1 MIRIKPNRCGY
12 TGYTC
17 TGIDTLKEPFRY
29 GKLVCDTEMNRTSF
43 PGIAWDADTP
53 DSSKYHMIDNYKNL
67 PTQLKGF
74 MMTISQLI
82 DMDVALSYPEKEC
95 RTNVDPFR
103 VIGGV
108 DGFLNLFAKYSDRV
122 TGRTEGSS
130 YVHLDSSL
138 LCFNTDPGTTTEEEA
153 SGEEL
158 TFEPGIIEPMLDT
171 EFSPV
176 GIELST
182 GLDASLDGIMIA
194 IAMLTKWRTVVDGKL
209 NDIYTRLGHI
219 TGIRNM
225 LISMQMES
233 ICKEFKIE
241 LTYGDPIQWTGSR
254 KAPKYKIT
262 EGSVYVNGKPIKI
275 PGVSNIEGEFYRYMN
290 FKITYDNKNVPTVTA
305 SIGSQ
310 KEGDFSLGLGGVK
323 LSSKSQR
330 GVPTYKVYQ
339 IVQERCMFS
348 IELVRTR
355 TSGFLLRE
363 SDADRHVPYI
373 AYPYG
378 TCPKEEEEEAGS

>member
-29 GKLVCDTEMNRTSF
+29 GKMVCDTEMNRTSF
-43 PGIAWDADTP
+43 PNIPWESDTQ

-67 PTQLKGF
+67 PTQLKGL

-138 LCFNTDPGTTTEEEA
+138 LCFNTDPGTTTEEET

-233 ICKEFKIE
+233 ICREFKIE
-241 LTYGDPIQWTGSR
+241 LTSGDPIQWSGSKR
-254 KAPKYKIT
+254 APKYKIT

-275 PGVSNIEGEFYRYMN
+275 PGVSNIEGAFYRYMN

-323 LSSKSQR
+323 LSSKSQS

-378 TCPKEEEEEAGS
+378 TCPKEEEEAGS

>member
-1 MIRIKPNRCGY
+1 MIRIKPDRCGY

-17 TGIDTLKEPFRY
+17 TGIDTLKDPFRY

-43 PGIAWDADTP
+43 PSTAWTADTP

-138 LCFNTDPGTTTEEEA
+138 LCFNTDPGTTTEEET

-233 ICKEFKIE
+233 ICREFKIE
-241 LTYGDPIQWTGSR
+241 LTSGDPIQWSGSKR
-254 KAPKYKIT
+254 APKYKIT

-275 PGVSNIEGEFYRYMN
+275 PGVSNIEGAFYRYMN

-323 LSSKSQR
+323 LSSKSQS

-378 TCPKEEEEEAGS
+378 TCPKEEEESD

>member
-1 MIRIKPNRCGY
+1 MIRIKPDRCGY

-43 PGIAWDADTP
+43 PDIAWGADTP

-108 DGFLNLFAKYSDRV
+108 DGFLNLFAKYRDRV

-130 YVHLDSSL
+130 YVHLASSL
-138 LCFNTDPGTTTEEEA
+138 LCFNTAPGTTTEEES

-233 ICKEFKIE
+233 ICDDFRIE
-241 LTYGDPIQWTGSR
+241 LTSGDPIQWSGSR
-254 KAPKYKIT
+254 REPRYRIGGGT
-262 EGSVYVNGKPIKI
+262 VYVNGNPIRVSGTTDTGAFYKYI
-275 PGVSNIEGEFYRYMN
+275 NFYMQGEDPSIVHAEMENGPG
-290 FKITYDNKNVPTVTA
+290 
-305 SIGSQ
+305 
-310 KEGDFSLGLGGVK
+310 GDFSLGLGGVK
-323 LSSKSQR
+323 MSYKSQR
-330 GVPTYKVYQ
+330 GVPTYRIYQ
-339 IVQERCMFS
+339 IVQERCTFE
-348 IELVRTR
+348 IEMVRTQ
-355 TSGFLLRE
+355 TEGFLFRTTD
-363 SDADRHVPYI
+363 SAGDVPYI

-378 TCPKEEEEEAGS
+378 TCPKDEEKSGS

>member
-275 PGVSNIEGEFYRYMN
+275 PGVSNIEGAFYRYMN

-378 TCPKEEEEEAGS
+378 TCPKEEEEAGS

>member
-29 GKLVCDTEMNRTSF
+29 GKMVCDTEMNRTSF
-43 PGIAWDADTP
+43 PDIPWESDTP

-138 LCFNTDPGTTTEEEA
+138 LCFNTDPGTTTEEETG
-153 SGEEL
+153 GEEL

-233 ICKEFKIE
+233 ICREFKIE
-241 LTYGDPIQWTGSR
+241 LTSGDPIQWSGSKR
-254 KAPKYKIT
+254 APKYKIT

-275 PGVSNIEGEFYRYMN
+275 PGVSNIEGAFYRYMN

-323 LSSKSQR
+323 LSSKSQS

-378 TCPKEEEEEAGS
+378 TCPKEEEESGS

>member
-29 GKLVCDTEMNRTSF
+29 GKMVCDTEMNRTSF
-43 PGIAWDADTP
+43 PDIPWESDTP

-138 LCFNTDPGTTTEEEA
+138 LCFNTDPGTTTEEET

-233 ICKEFKIE
+233 ICREFKIE
-241 LTYGDPIQWTGSR
+241 LTSGDPIQWSGSKR
-254 KAPKYKIT
+254 APKYKIT

-275 PGVSNIEGEFYRYMN
+275 PGVSNIEGAFYRYMN

-323 LSSKSQR
+323 LSSKSQS

-378 TCPKEEEEEAGS
+378 TCPKEEEESD

>member
-17 TGIDTLKEPFRY
+17 TGIDPLKEPFRY

-43 PGIAWDADTP
+43 PDIAWGSDTP

-138 LCFNTDPGTTTEEEA
+138 LCFNTDPGTTTEEET

-233 ICKEFKIE
+233 ICREFKIE
-241 LTYGDPIQWTGSR
+241 LTSGDPIQWSGSKR
-254 KAPKYKIT
+254 APKYKIT

-275 PGVSNIEGEFYRYMN
+275 PGVSNIEGAFYRYMN

-323 LSSKSQR
+323 LSSKSQS

-378 TCPKEEEEEAGS
+378 TCPKEEEEAGS

>member
-29 GKLVCDTEMNRTSF
+29 GKMVCDTEMNRTSF
-43 PGIAWDADTP
+43 PNIPWESDTQ

-67 PTQLKGF
+67 PTQLKGL

-138 LCFNTDPGTTTEEEA
+138 LCFNTDPGTTTEEET

-233 ICKEFKIE
+233 ICREFKIE
-241 LTYGDPIQWTGSR
+241 LTSGDPIQWSGSKR
-254 KAPKYKIT
+254 APKYKIT
-262 EGSVYVNGKPIKI
+262 EGSVYVM
-275 PGVSNIEGEFYRYMN
+275 VS
-290 FKITYDNKNVPTVTA
+290 
-305 SIGSQ
+305 
-310 KEGDFSLGLGGVK
+310 L
-323 LSSKSQR
+323 
-330 GVPTYKVYQ
+330 
-339 IVQERCMFS
+339 
-348 IELVRTR
+348 
-355 TSGFLLRE
+355 
-363 SDADRHVPYI
+363 
-373 AYPYG
+373 
-378 TCPKEEEEEAGS
+378 

>member
-29 GKLVCDTEMNRTSF
+29 GKMVCDTEMNRTSF
-43 PGIAWDADTP
+43 PDIPWESDTP

-138 LCFNTDPGTTTEEEA
+138 LCFNTDPGTTTEEETG
-153 SGEEL
+153 GEEL

-233 ICKEFKIE
+233 ICREFKIE
-241 LTYGDPIQWTGSR
+241 LTSGDPIQWSGSKR
-254 KAPKYKIT
+254 APKYKIT

-275 PGVSNIEGEFYRYMN
+275 PGVSNIEGAFYRYMN

-323 LSSKSQR
+323 LSSKSQS

-378 TCPKEEEEEAGS
+378 TCPKEEEESD

>member
-29 GKLVCDTEMNRTSF
+29 GKMVCDTEMNRTSF

-138 LCFNTDPGTTTEEEA
+138 LCFNTDPGTTTEEET

-233 ICKEFKIE
+233 ICREFKIE
-241 LTYGDPIQWTGSR
+241 LTSGDPIQWSGSKR
-254 KAPKYKIT
+254 APKYKIT

-275 PGVSNIEGEFYRYMN
+275 PGVSNIEGAFYRYMN

-323 LSSKSQR
+323 LSSKSQS

-378 TCPKEEEEEAGS
+378 TCPKEEEEESD